1 MNQRDKIVEIAKSQI
16 GYHEGYNND
25 TKYGDWYGL
34 PNQPWC
40 AMFVSWCAYES
51 GIPETII
58 PKFAG
63 CITGF
68 NEMTKMG
75 ITTTEHITPQKG
87 DLIFFEW
94 DGEPGDIDHVGI
106 VEYVEN
112 DLVHTIEGNHS
123 DCVDQYVYY
132 KDSDCI
138 VGYAKPRYEDSPE
151 PTPDYRVSEIQRT
164 LNERYGLSIA
174 VDNIFGS
181 ETNWAM
187 VFGLQ
192 TEMNI
197 QFGTGIA
204 VDGIFGDETYSHAI
218 EIYPGASGNMTW
230 IIRSWLI
237 CNGYTELP
245 IGYNYDDDMQHS
257 IWDFQN
263 KNYLETDLV
272 IGQNTQWE
280 MFS

>member
-1 MNQRDKIVEIAKSQI
+1 MNQRDKIIDIAKSQI

-34 PNQPWC
+34 PNEPWC
-40 AMFVSWCAYES
+40 AMFISWCAYES
-51 GIPETII
+51 GIPESII

-68 NEMTKMG
+68 NQMTEMG
-75 ITTTEHITPQKG
+75 ITTTEHIRPEKG

-94 DGEPGDIDHVGI
+94 DGEPGDIDHVGL
-106 VEYVEN
+106 VTYVEN

-123 DCVDQYVYY
+123 DCVDEYVYY
-132 KDSDCI
+132 LNSDCI
-138 VGYAKPRYEDSPE
+138 VGYARPRYEDSP
-151 PTPDYRVSEIQRT
+151 DNRIAEIQRT

-174 VDNIFGS
+174 VDNIFGT

-197 QFGTGIA
+197 QFSSGIV
-204 VDGIFGDETYSHAI
+204 VDGIFGDETYTHAI
-218 EIYPGASGNMTW
+218 EIYPGASGNMTF

-237 CNGYTELP
+237 CNGYDLSV
-245 IGYNYDDDMQHS
+245 GYTYDEAMERAVS
-257 IWDFQN
+257 DFQR
-263 KNYLETDLV
+263 KNYLSVDFIV
-272 IGQNTQWE
+272 GQNTQRE
-280 MFS
+280 MFA

>member
-1 MNQRDKIVEIAKSQI
+1 MNQRDKIIDIAKSQI

-40 AMFVSWCAYES
+40 AMFISWCAYES
-51 GIPETII
+51 GISEDII

-75 ITTTEHITPQKG
+75 ITTTEHIRPEKG

-94 DGEPGDIDHVGI
+94 DGEKGDIDHVGL
-106 VEYVEN
+106 VTYVEN

-123 DCVDQYVYY
+123 DCVDEYVYY
-132 KDSDCI
+132 LNSDCI
-138 VGYAKPRYEDSPE
+138 VGYAKPKYEDSPE
-151 PTPDYRVSEIQRT
+151 PSPDNRIAEIQRT

-174 VDNIFGS
+174 VDNIFGT

-197 QFGTGIA
+197 QFSSGIA
-204 VDGIFGDETYSHAI
+204 VDGIFGDETYTHAI
-218 EIYPGASGNMTW
+218 EIYPGASGNMTYL
-230 IIRSWLI
+230 IRSWLI
-237 CNGYTELP
+237 CNGYDLD
-245 IGYNYDDDMQHS
+245 IGYTYDEAMERAVS
-257 IWDFQN
+257 DFQR
-263 KNYLETDLV
+263 KNYLSVDFIV
-272 IGQNTQWE
+272 GANTQWE
-280 MFS
+280 MFA